1 MVEDSVSG
9 AEIAAAPCLLALT
22 GACLPLCLGV
32 GEKEPVWSR
41 LALLWYLLNCLFC
54 EWARLQIKLEPFVG
68 KFSLFLFFFPLLPS
82 HSLGCYLMLAPSDYP
97 HTFSTVLTLSN
108 IAGIY
113 LSAPTCWWWT
123 EPLGYFS
130 WDLWLG
136 TLSVFCCFFSPAPS
150 YVAL

>member
-1 MVEDSVSG
+1 M
-9 AEIAAAPCLLALT
+9 
-22 GACLPLCLGV
+22 
-32 GEKEPVWSR
+32 
-41 LALLWYLLNCLFC
+41 
-54 EWARLQIKLEPFVG
+54 G
-68 KFSLFLFFFPLLPS
+68 KFSLSLSLFFSLWLS
-82 HSLGCYLMLAPSDYP
+82 HSLGYYLMLAPSDYP

-136 TLSVFCCFFSPAPS
+136 TLSVFCCFFSPCLFLHFWGWEELS
-150 YVAL
+150 HYVVITLELKLLRNTVVWLLMSTWFVLWIWIMVNKTSWKVYPKEENPVTSPACGMRLA